1 MSLLGDNFF
10 VWTKFA
16 SILLLFGP
24 LLTGCANPGP
34 PQPPS
39 LRLPEVV
46 SDLSAER
53 IGSLVKLRWT
63 TPDKTTDGIS
73 ITGPV
78 TAEICRYAISTA
90 IPSACSFTLRIPAKP
105 GPSETSEVLSPAL
118 RTDPQ
123 SLLTYRISILNSKQ
137 RSAGF
142 SSPAFA
148 AAGSAP
154 PVIRGFRVRATE
166 EGAMLQWKP
175 EDAADSIELDRLH
188 VVAAVAT
195 PRKPRSFQPVSR
207 EPAEMRF
214 RAANTAAGGPFF
226 GIDAGGSVDATAHH
240 GETYTYTAQRIRR
253 TVLSG
258 HALEI
263 RSDLSPAITIAMRDS
278 FPPKAPT
285 GLEIILAGQGEA
297 SPSVDL
303 SWRPNTEP
311 DLTGYFVYR
320 QELEPDGTVHG
331 APLRLTATPILE
343 PGFRDT
349 TPLAGHRYDYF
360 LTAVDNSGNESVR
373 GLAVRQD
380 VPFPR

>member
-1 MSLLGDNFF
+1 M
-10 VWTKFA
+10 
-16 SILLLFGP
+16 
-24 LLTGCANPGP
+24 
-34 PQPPS
+34 
-39 LRLPEVV
+39 
-46 SDLSAER
+46 
-53 IGSLVKLRWT
+53 
-63 TPDKTTDGIS
+63 
-73 ITGPV
+73 
-78 TAEICRYAISTA
+78 
-90 IPSACSFTLRIPAKP
+90 
-105 GPSETSEVLSPAL
+105 
-118 RTDPQ
+118 
-123 SLLTYRISILNSKQ
+123 
-137 RSAGF
+137 
-142 SSPAFA
+142 
-148 AAGSAP
+148 
-154 PVIRGFRVRATE
+154 
-166 EGAMLQWKP
+166 
-175 EDAADSIELDRLH
+175 
-188 VVAAVAT
+188 
-195 PRKPRSFQPVSR
+195 
-207 EPAEMRF
+207 
-214 RAANTAAGGPFF
+214 
-226 GIDAGGSVDATAHH
+226 DATAHH